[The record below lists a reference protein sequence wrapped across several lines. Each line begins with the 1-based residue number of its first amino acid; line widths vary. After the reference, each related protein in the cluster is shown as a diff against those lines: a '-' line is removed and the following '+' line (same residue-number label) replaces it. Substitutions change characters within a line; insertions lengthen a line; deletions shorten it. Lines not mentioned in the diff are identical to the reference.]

1 MSSEMDYHSSKFPE
15 CISQGLQKLEEIIK
29 LPSTSQLHKLQ
40 QQIIEERILNYQYQD
55 PSSGVKSISP
65 IEELVIVRCIAQYLA
80 NIFDPATRNSLFIT
94 LFPAVSNEPQTLP
107 QLRTL
112 MSLVSL
118 AVATHNVAVL
128 DATAVWMQ
136 QVSCFS
142 VRCCKLSFNL
152 NQDFFQ
158 SNIETPEHFMKA
170 LKSLPTAT
178 PLFCANLITSLAQVY
193 AKVGTNEFCKEP
205 EPHLVKIIIYWL
217 KANPFII
224 LTPLTTSL
232 PGISL
237 PMTAVLAI
245 SPLSKWC
252 IEAPFF
258 SQNKTLSENEVETKD
273 LYSELHFLLLET
285 LQNVSA
291 IRSQMTQREVICA
304 EHIKNIADV
313 LVQRF
318 NSCKKFSPGT
328 NARETSLNRLAQ
340 IVLVALHTNCL
351 SGRLSEMWN
360 SLKKLP
366 GTPRLMKML
375 FNYNMC

>member
-1 MSSEMDYHSSKFPE
+1 FSCLKYSCGLISDVLTVIMLSKKRKYEEKNPGFNKEWEDRFIFVERNGKPMLYFCLFQSNQGKIQKASFSIFILCHLKWIITVRSSQNASHKVYRN
-15 CISQGLQKLEEIIK
+15 L

-178 PLFCANLITSLAQVY
+178 PLFCANLITSLAQV
-193 AKVGTNEFCKEP
+193 
-205 EPHLVKIIIYWL
+205 
-217 KANPFII
+217 
-224 LTPLTTSL
+224 
-232 PGISL
+232 
-237 PMTAVLAI
+237 
-245 SPLSKWC
+245 
-252 IEAPFF
+252 
-258 SQNKTLSENEVETKD
+258 
-273 LYSELHFLLLET
+273 
-285 LQNVSA
+285 
-291 IRSQMTQREVICA
+291 ICA

-340 IVLVALHTNCL
+340 IVLVALHTKLFIRKTFRNVEFFKEIT
-351 SGRLSEMWN
+351 RN
-360 SLKKLP
+360 SKVNEDA
-366 GTPRLMKML
+366 
-375 FNYNMC
+375 F